1 MPHEH
6 VVVTGGCGFLGSAIV
21 DAFLEAHPHY
31 DYTILDVQPPKQG
44 AAVNEQVTHVQV
56 DLRDAAAVEK
66 VVRETAPTVIIH
78 AAAMVPAGSKRY
90 SKSTAV
96 RNDVFGVNVG
106 GTRNILD
113 AAREVESVKAF
124 VYTSSSTVVGD
135 DLDTDYCNV
144 DESVRVGRAE
154 LFYGQSKAAAEQ
166 LVLNPATPHSFLAC
180 ALRPSVLFGPGD
192 PSLLPPIAAL
202 APSAH
207 PRPKPS
213 LFSPSVLRIPPL
225 SVVAL
230 GPCTNLYDFTYVT
243 NAADAHLLAV
253 RNLLRFSRDGDAPS
267 PPSSSSSSCSAAGRA
282 FFITN
287 DAPLPFRDFC
297 RAVWAELG
305 HVPPAE
311 IRVPAVV
318 ARTMGLCADAVSAL
332 TGAEFALSAG
342 AVRDALGTK
351 YASGVAAREVLGYS
365 PRVGMK
371 DGVRRAVEDYKQ
383 QTVAKTN
390 GEGKETTDGWGE

>member
-6 VVVTGGCGFLGSAIV
+6 VVITGGCGFLGSAIV
-21 DAFLEAHPHY
+21 DAFLKAHPQY
-31 DYTILDVQPPKQG
+31 DYTILDIQPPKQG
-44 AAVNEQVTHVQV
+44 AAANRKLNFVRV
-56 DLRDAAAVEK
+56 DVRDAAAVREA
-66 VVRETAPTVIIH
+66 VRKTAPTVIVHSAGI
-78 AAAMVPAGSKRY
+78 VPGGSKRY
-90 SKSTAV
+90 SKSKAV
-96 RNDVFGVNVG
+96 KTEVFDVNVG

-113 AAREVESVKAF
+113 AAREVESVRAF
-124 VYTSSSTVVGD
+124 VYTSSLTVVGD

-144 DESVRVGRAE
+144 DESVQTGRAE

-166 LVLNPATPHSFLAC
+166 LVLSPATPHNFLAC
-180 ALRPSVLFGPGD
+180 VLRPSVIFGPGD

-202 APSAH
+202 APSTP
-207 PRPKPS
+207 PR
-213 LFSPSVLRIPPL
+213 SPSSFLSSLVPPIPL

-243 NAADAHLLAV
+243 NAADAHVLAV
-253 RNLLRFSRDGDAPS
+253 HNLLQASSRDAESAPS
-267 PPSSSSSSCSAAGRA
+267 PPSHSAAGRA

-311 IRVPAVV
+311 IRVPAVM
-318 ARTMGLCADAVSAL
+318 ARTMGCCADAVSAL

-351 YASGVAAREVLGYS
+351 YASGKAAREVLGYV

-371 DGVRRAVEDYKQ
+371 EGVRRAVEDYKQ
-383 QTVAKTN
+383 RMRQQN
-390 GEGKETTDGWGE
+390 

>member
-21 DAFLEAHPHY
+21 DAFLEAHPQY
-31 DYTILDVQPPKQG
+31 RYTILDIQPPEKG
-44 AAVNEQVTHVQV
+44 AAVNEKVNYAQV
-56 DLRDAAAVEK
+56 DLRDAAAVK
-66 VVRETAPTVIIH
+66 RVVRETAPTVIIH
-78 AAAMVPAGSKRY
+78 TAGVVPAGSKRY
-90 SKSTAV
+90 SKSAAV
-96 RNDVFGVNVG
+96 RNEVFGVNVG

-113 AAREVESVKAF
+113 AAGEVDSVKAI
-124 VYTSSSTVVGD
+124 VYTGSLTVVGD
-135 DLDTDYCNV
+135 DLDTDYRNV
-144 DESVRVGRAE
+144 DESVQIGRAE

-166 LVLNPATPHSFLAC
+166 LVLNPATPHSFLTC

-202 APSAH
+202 APSTSS
-207 PRPKPS
+207 PSPSS
-213 LFSPSVLRIPPL
+213 LFSSSVFQIPL

-243 NAADAHLLAV
+243 NAADAHVLAV
-253 RNLLRFSRDGDAPS
+253 RNLLQISRYGDDSS
-267 PPSSSSSSCSAAGRA
+267 PSAAGRA

-311 IRVPAVV
+311 IRVPAMV

-351 YASGVAAREVLGYS
+351 YASGRAAREVLGYS

-371 DGVRRAVEDYKQ
+371 EGVRRAVEDYKQ
-383 QTVAKTN
+383 QTEPQRNSEEKVKR
-390 GEGKETTDGWGE
+390 G